1 MNNTKKAELIKAFT
15 VFCEI
20 FYKWPETQQVVYDEW
35 KEDQHKRDENGRFA
49 KTDGGSS
56 ATSFESDKEIQA
68 KIDSLK
74 NIDWNKDN
82 ILPSLSKL
90 VLEKY
95 GLKDKPILLKKNI
108 INRNRIQHSDI
119 SDSDAVRILGNALYK
134 TEVVLKGNNNK
145 YAYHNFITRTDD
157 EHSDLVLVE
166 LSDEK
171 EHYEI
176 VHYFVVRN
184 KSRKELEKIK

>member
-56 ATSFESDKEIQA
+56 STSFESDKEIQA

-145 YAYHNFITRTDD
+145 YLMKKNIM
-157 EHSDLVLVE
+157 
-166 LSDEK
+166 K
-171 EHYEI
+171 
-176 VHYFVVRN
+176 
-184 KSRKELEKIK
+184 

>member
-1 MNNTKKAELIKAFT
+1 M
-15 VFCEI
+15 
-20 FYKWPETQQVVYDEW
+20 
-35 KEDQHKRDENGRFA
+35 
-49 KTDGGSS
+49 
-56 ATSFESDKEIQA
+56 
-68 KIDSLK
+68 
-74 NIDWNKDN
+74 
-82 ILPSLSKL
+82 PSLSKL